1 MVLEIGRVV
10 PGEITEQDA
19 SSFRVRLP
27 NGQIAVVA
35 ETDPSMDVCDLQIGH
50 RVRVKVLAYDVE
62 QQARVLLL
70 SAHQPQDNDLFDQRF
85 TELSQALTSH
95 SPSSQTQRDHGEDR
109 CEPFI
114 EERLKQWMSKADRDL
129 TRLRKHRSKRLSK
142 ELYPKGEDEGRHAK
156 RNGSNR

>member
-1 MVLEIGRVV
+1 MVLEIGRIV

-19 SSFRVRLP
+19 SNFRVRLP

-35 ETDPSMDVCDLQIGH
+35 ERDPSADLSLLQVGH
-50 RVRVKVLAYDVE
+50 RVRVKVLAYDVD

-70 SAHQPQDNDLFDQRF
+70 SAHRPSDNDLFDQRF
-85 TELSQALTSH
+85 TELNQALTSH
-95 SPSSQTQRDHGEDR
+95 SPCPQTPHERRDDHW
-109 CEPFI
+109 EPFI
-114 EERLKQWMSKADRDL
+114 EERLKQWMSKADHDL
-129 TRLRKHRSKRLSK
+129 TRLRRHRSKRLSK

>member
-35 ETDPSMDVCDLQIGH
+35 ERDPSTDLADLQVGR

-70 SAHQPQDNDLFDQRF
+70 SAHQPQSNDLFDQRF
-85 TELSQALTSH
+85 TELNQALTSH
-95 SPSSQTQRDHGEDR
+95 SPCTTTQRDRGHDP

-129 TRLRKHRSKRLSK
+129 TRLRKHRSRRLGK
-142 ELYPKGEDEGRHAK
+142 ELYPTGEDEGRHAK
-156 RNGSNR
+156 RNGSD